1 MNRLDKA
8 YEKILQLYEAEG
20 LSPGCLEGITFSGKW
35 TSVFGGLGQ
44 NGMAFNFTGEHSVY
58 GAIDPAPLVE
68 LQCFVGKP
76 LINLAEYLSQ
86 KEDILHRSVYL
97 AVLNALSAPLNRRE
111 RLITRGFSFVNKE
124 QFEFVKEDDFVTVI
138 GAGGVIGNLQKRC
151 KEVHVLDMR
160 NKNTLENLYV
170 GKEICRGPGRLKFHN
185 PEESAALLSQSDIVF
200 MTGCTLVNQTIFD
213 LLPMIKKARVIG
225 VFGPSA
231 MILAD
236 FLSDLG
242 VNYIQTVCITDSEA
256 MKEWMLNGF
265 GMKIPEIMMENYLI
279 KICKEGEIS

>member
-1 MNRLDKA
+1 MNRLDNA
-8 YEKILQLYEAEG
+8 YEKILELYGAEG
-20 LSPGCLEGITFSGKW
+20 LIPGSLEKITFSGKW

-58 GAIDPAPLVE
+58 GEIDPAPLVE
-68 LQCFVGKP
+68 LQCFVGKS

-111 RLITRGFSFVNKE
+111 RLISRGFSFVNKE

-138 GAGGVIGNLQKRC
+138 GAGGVVGNLQKQC

-160 NKNTLENLYV
+160 QKNILENLYV
-170 GKEICRGPGRLKFHN
+170 GKEICRGSGRLSFHAP
-185 PEESAALLSQSDIVF
+185 PESEALLAQSDIVF

-225 VFGPSA
+225 AFGPSA
-231 MILAD
+231 MLAAD

-242 VNYIQTVCITDSEA
+242 INYIQTVNITDPEF
-256 MKEWMLNGF
+256 MKNWMIDGV
-265 GMKIPEIMMENYLI
+265 GTRIPENIMENYMI
-279 KICKEGEIS
+279 KI